1 MTTKISWESH
11 FMDQAV
17 EEYEWFSQLMPHY
30 VALAHVAKTCDVSY
44 LMLSKRITAQYPERV
59 AAAREDRRNQNDSRG
74 VTTYAP
80 IPKEENQP

>member
-1 MTTKISWESH
+1 MTTLISLESH
-11 FMDQAV
+11 FMDQAF

-30 VALAHVAKTCDVSY
+30 VALAHVAKACNVSY
-44 LMLSKRITAQYPERV
+44 TMLSRRITAQYPERV

-80 IPKEENQP
+80 ITKEENQ

>member
-1 MTTKISWESH
+1 MTTLISLESH

-30 VALAHVAKTCDVSY
+30 VALARVAEACNVSY
-44 LMLSKRITAQYPERV
+44 IMLSRRITAQYPERV
-59 AAAREDRRNQNDSRG
+59 AAEHEDRKNQNDSRG

-80 IPKEENQP
+80 IPKKEKQL